1 MKTVRMH
8 RTVNFPWCSA
18 ARGTQV
24 SVTDEV
30 AYLLVEEY
38 VAAELISDSAPEPVR
53 DVPSAE
59 QPTNLAADDARDTE
73 DAEIVSDLDESGEPK
88 RPYGNASKAD
98 WIHYALKVDPD
109 LTAQAASDMSKVQL
123 LQAYGER
130 L

>member
-1 MKTVRMH
+1 
-8 RTVNFPWCSA
+8 
-18 ARGTQV
+18 V

-30 AYLLVEEY
+30 AHRLVEEY
-38 VAAELISDSAPEPVR
+38 TAAELVSDIAPEPAQK
-53 DVPSAE
+53 VPATE
-59 QPTNLAADDARDTE
+59 QPATLATDDAPDTE
-73 DAEIVSDLDESGEPK
+73 DADAASDLDESGEPK

-109 LTAQAASDMSKVQL
+109 LTAQAASDMSKFQL